1 MGRIVEYYR
10 ADSIEDAVATA
21 RRLGSSAAYVG
32 GGVELVLRR
41 NPEVS
46 TLIDLSQCGLGEI
59 LEVEDGIEVGSQ
71 VTLAAISRSA
81 VLKCYAGG
89 SLALWSG
96 RIAQN
101 NLRNM
106 ITVGGS
112 IGRNQPWND
121 LVPHLI
127 ALGAEVRFFDGAE
140 HRTPLV
146 SYIDAKRTGTVI
158 EGIVLPSGNANAKG
172 FMWRFTATQ
181 QDISLLHCSALID
194 VAGDVVR
201 KASIVFA
208 GRPGHAALYP
218 QLGQE
223 LMEGGGSQD
232 AFESLARSAM
242 QAVEV
247 GTDHRATAEYRRDL
261 VRAAI
266 ISLGDWMTGD
276 TQ

>member
-10 ADSIEDAVATA
+10 AGSVEDAVATA

-41 NPEVS
+41 NPEIS

-59 LEVEDGIEVGSQ
+59 LEVDDGIEVGSQ
-71 VTLAAISRSA
+71 VTLAAISRST
-81 VLKCYAGG
+81 VLKHYAGG

-127 ALGAEVRFFDGAE
+127 ALDAEVRFFDGAQ
-140 HRTPLV
+140 HRAPLV
-146 SYIDAKRTGTVI
+146 SYINAKRTGAVI
-158 EGIVLPSGNANAKG
+158 EGVVLPSGNANAKG
-172 FMWRFTATQ
+172 FMWRFTRTQ
-181 QDISLLHCSALID
+181 QDVSLLHCSALID
-194 VAGDVVR
+194 AAGGVIN
-201 KASIVFA
+201 KANIVFA

-223 LMEGGGSQD
+223 LTNGGSSQD
-232 AFESLARSAM
+232 LFEGLAKSAV

-247 GTDHRATAEYRRDL
+247 ETDHRATAEYRRDL

-266 ISLGDWMTGD
+266 INLGDWMTGD
-276 TQ
+276 AQ

>member
-10 ADSIEDAVATA
+10 AGSIEDAVRTA
-21 RRLGSSAAYVG
+21 QRLGPSAAYVG

-41 NPEVS
+41 NPEIS

-59 LEVEDGIEVGSQ
+59 LEVQGGILIGSQ
-71 VTLAAISRSA
+71 VTLAAMSKSA
-81 VLKCYAGG
+81 LLKHYAGG

-127 ALGAEVRFFDGAE
+127 ALGAEVRYFDGAE
-140 HRTPLV
+140 HQTPLV
-146 SYIDAKRTGTVI
+146 SYIGAKCARAVI
-158 EGIVLPSGNANAKG
+158 ESVVLPSVNRNARG
-172 FMWRFTATQ
+172 FMWRFTRTQ
-181 QDISLLHCSALID
+181 QDISVLHCSALID
-194 VAGDVVR
+194 TAGNRVA
-201 KASIVFA
+201 KANIVFA
-208 GRPGHAALYP
+208 GRPGHAVLYP

-223 LMEGGGSQD
+223 LVDRGSSHD
-232 AFESLARSAM
+232 AFEGLARTA
-242 QAVEV
+242 QQLVDV
-247 GTDHRATAEYRRDL
+247 GADHRATAEYRREL

-266 ISLGDWMTGD
+266 VSLGEWMTGD
-276 TQ
+276 EQ

>member
-10 ADSIEDAVATA
+10 AGSIEDAVTTA
-21 RRLGSSAAYVG
+21 QRLGPSAAYVG

-41 NPEVS
+41 NPEIS

-59 LEVEDGIEVGSQ
+59 LEVQGGILIGSQ
-71 VTLAAISRSA
+71 VTMAAMSKSA
-81 VLKCYAGG
+81 LLKHYAGG

-140 HRTPLV
+140 HQTPLV
-146 SYIDAKRTGTVI
+146 SYVGAKCAGAVI
-158 EGIVLPSGNANAKG
+158 EGVVLPSGNANARG
-172 FMWRFTATQ
+172 YMWRFTRTQ
-181 QDISLLHCSALID
+181 QDISVLHCSALIET
-194 VAGDVVR
+194 VGDHVT
-201 KASIVFA
+201 KANIVFA
-208 GRPGHAALYP
+208 GRPGHAAPYP

-223 LMEGGGSQD
+223 LVDRGYSQGV
-232 AFESLARSAM
+232 FEDLARSA
-242 QAVEV
+242 QQIVEV
-247 GTDHRATAEYRRDL
+247 GTDHRATAEYRREL

-266 ISLGDWMTGD
+266 ISLGAWMTGD
-276 TQ
+276 AQ